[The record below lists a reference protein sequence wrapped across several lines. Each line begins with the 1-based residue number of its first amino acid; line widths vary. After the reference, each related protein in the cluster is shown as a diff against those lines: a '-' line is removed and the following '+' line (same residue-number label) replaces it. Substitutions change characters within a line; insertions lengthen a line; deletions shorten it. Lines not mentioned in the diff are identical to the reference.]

1 MNGMR
6 HKLIWKIGVLVVV
19 VCSCIVVVIRGSIIG
34 GGIELGE
41 AIEAGNAAKVK
52 TLLAEGV
59 SPNCHDD
66 NRATP
71 LHVAALNG
79 EGEIAEI
86 LITAGAKIN
95 AKDQYDY
102 TPLMVVREKP
112 GKLNPTRVLLQHGAD
127 ITQTVP
133 KGLNALWYA
142 MLGKRRESTELLLD
156 HGADPNYAVKH
167 ITPLISA
174 VIEHDLPLVR
184 LLLAHGAKVNTKM
197 PNGNTALRLARREHD
212 SDIERLLLKAGAKE

>member
-1 MNGMR
+1 
-6 HKLIWKIGVLVVV
+6 
-19 VCSCIVVVIRGSIIG
+19 
-34 GGIELGE
+34 
-41 AIEAGNAAKVK
+41 
-52 TLLAEGV
+52 
-59 SPNCHDD
+59 
-66 NRATP
+66 
-71 LHVAALNG
+71 
-79 EGEIAEI
+79 
-86 LITAGAKIN
+86 
-95 AKDQYDY
+95 
-102 TPLMVVREKP
+102 
-112 GKLNPTRVLLQHGAD
+112 
-127 ITQTVP
+127 
-133 KGLNALWYA
+133 